1 MKWETTSQRK
11 VKRWC
16 GVKNLQGTVTLWKGK
31 WQKWQISESL
41 RTKRLKNWIERTCLF
56 PLRYRSRSF
65 AQNPLILPWREKRGN
80 PCPRLL
86 LTKNRCFLTEVKVR
100 RKVSVLELAAH
111 GSNLITQ
118 VPWGLFF
125 NIKRTSLCL
134 IMISWAI
141 MSKIKSTHSTQIQT
155 HIHETH
161 SHTCARTQTH
171 SYWDISQ
178 LVATC
183 HVTLRES
190 LPPLSFTSFC
200 FIPFHFPLP
209 SASFKRMRES
219 IQNICFHHW

>member
-1 MKWETTSQRK
+1 MWSEKSPGNCHF
-11 VKRWC
+11 VKRKMTK
-16 GVKNLQGTVTLWKGK
+16 VTNFREPENKEVEKLNRTNLPFSS
-31 WQKWQISESL
+31 QIPFKVICPESL
-41 RTKRLKNWIERTCLF
+41 NSPLKR
-56 PLRYRSRSF
+56 
-65 AQNPLILPWREKRGN
+65 KRGN

-125 NIKRTSLCL
+125 NIKHTSLCL
-134 IMISWAI
+134 ITISWAI

-209 SASFKRMRES
+209 SASFKRMRGS